1 MGLFSALF
9 GGGKAAKDKPA
20 RTPKVAPVKA
30 APVKAAKAAEKAVK
44 SADVLVLTP
53 KGAGPVAG
61 VTELRLAYAA
71 YDRAGAHDK
80 AYATA
85 ARLVAIYKACGAVA
99 LKKLYRAAAER
110 HLLARV
116 AQVSRDKRVPVVVSL
131 RRRMDV
137 VPAAVV
143 VAAAATVAGP
153 EAAKL
158 LAAHGAWLK
167 AAGK

>member
-9 GGGKAAKDKPA
+9 GGGKTEAKARPA
-20 RTPKVAPVKA
+20 KPVKA
-30 APVKAAKAAEKAVK
+30 APAKPAPAKPAKAEKVVAKAAETA
-44 SADVLVLTP
+44 ADVLVLTP
-53 KGAGPVAG
+53 KGAAAPVAG

-71 YDRAGAHDK
+71 HDRAGAHDK

-85 ARLVAIYKACGAVA
+85 AKLVAVYKACGAVA
-99 LKKLYRAAAER
+99 LKKIYCAAAER
-110 HLLARV
+110 HLLARLV
-116 AQVSRDKRVPVVVSL
+116 QVSADKRAFVVAAL

-137 VPAAVV
+137 
-143 VAAAATVAGP
+143 AAARAAIGP